1 MFLTLNIISD
11 IKFSVL
17 DIFRGL
23 GVSIIKLIY
32 STIDVLFDVAN
43 KVNSLNMIEALK
55 NLENSPFIKIF
66 NAFFILA
73 FLLLLVFSIWKVTFR
88 VMDAEQ
94 SEQPLFE
101 TIKEIVKCGF
111 LIFCVYFLFNTSI
124 NLGINLS
131 SAIHNAFN
139 TSTST
144 VGEKMQSAYLQMND
158 KCYRR
163 QGEEDDD
170 KKNVKDLK
178 EQLEGIT
185 NTTGINTMEDFE
197 TVIRN
202 GNLNV
207 SQIVDAGAFNY
218 RCKMEDQGFWVG
230 DEDYAFNYNFLFGIV
245 IGIIFLYCIA
255 FAVIMLGKRQIE
267 IIFLMLISPVI
278 IGTSVGRKEQ
288 RSALYQQLTSL
299 ILQAGAMMLMIGLT
313 TLIFDVI
320 QNSNVINSMSYF
332 TKTVTQS
339 ILYIGTAMMLLTG
352 SSALNRFIGENVSAN
367 SGRDML
373 MAMSGLKGGLITA
386 SHVGMKLGATG
397 KGIASGGL
405 TSSKGISRVAQGIGE
420 GTMGVARA
428 GISVLPVG
436 KRTLSTLYNA
446 RLGRQVGKA
455 MRAEEMT
462 QSENPKVQQKGEKML
477 QKAENKMQNLGK
489 RWNYETGKASFDSAK
504 EGLTH
509 IKSGASQVGQG
520 IGTAVKSVKNIGPSN
535 SATYQKKANIKD
547 PVKRK
552 EGKEE

>member
-1 MFLTLNIISD
+1 MFLTLSIVSD
-11 IKFSVL
+11 IKFSVI

-43 KVNSLNMIEALK
+43 KVNGLNMIEALK
-55 NLENSPFIKIF
+55 NIENAPFTKIF

-73 FLLLLVFSIWKVTFR
+73 FLLLLLFSIWKVSFR

-111 LIFCVYFLFNTSI
+111 LICCVYFLFNTSI

-131 SAIHNAFN
+131 SAIYNSFN
-139 TSTST
+139 TSTSSI
-144 VGEKMQSAYLQMND
+144 GEKMQSAYLQIND
-158 KCYRR
+158 ACYRR
-163 QGEEDDD
+163 QGSEDDD
-170 KKNVKDLK
+170 KKNVQDLK

-202 GNLNV
+202 ENLNV

-218 RCKMEDQGFWVG
+218 RCKIENQGFWAG
-230 DEDYAFNYNFLFGIV
+230 NEDYAFNYNFFFGIV

-255 FAVIMLGKRQIE
+255 FAVIMLGRRQIE
-267 IIFLMLISPVI
+267 IIFLMVIAPVI

-320 QNSNVINSMSYF
+320 QNSDVINSMSYF

-339 ILYIGTAMMLLTG
+339 ILYIGAAMMLLTG

-367 SGRDML
+367 NGRDMI
-373 MAMSGLKGGLITA
+373 MAMSGIKGGLMTA
-386 SHVGMKLGATG
+386 SHVGMKLGTTG
-397 KGIASGGL
+397 KEIASGGF
-405 TSSKGISRVAQGIGE
+405 TSSKGIGKVAQGFGE
-420 GTMGVARA
+420 GTMGIARA
-428 GISVLPVG
+428 GISSIPLG
-436 KRTLSTLYNA
+436 KQTLSNLYNA
-446 RLGRQVGKA
+446 KLGRQVGRA
-455 MRAEEMT
+455 MKAEEMT
-462 QSENPKVQQKGEKML
+462 RSENPKVQQKGERLL

-504 EGLTH
+504 EGLSQM
-509 IKSGASQVGQG
+509 KSGVSQVKQG
-520 IGTAVKSVKNIGPSN
+520 LGDAVRNVRNSGNKMNNKYHPKVSIQNTVKE
-535 SATYQKKANIKD
+535 
-547 PVKRK
+547 K
-552 EGKEE
+552 EKKEE